1 MAVGIE
7 AFKRGDA
14 VLGKFPGD
22 PIMTVLAVE
31 GLKVRCVDDQNLQ
44 YWFDRS
50 TLERC
55 RDPRKH
61 YEASPAA
68 ICESFGPD
76 GFELSE
82 NPKQC
87 YSHRETVEDAT
98 IADRQVEPPLN
109 FWAYAEQM
117 RRAPQTLAA

>member
-1 MAVGIE
+1 MAARIE
-7 AFKRGDA
+7 ALKRGDA
-14 VLGKFPGD
+14 VLSKFPGD

-31 GLKVRCVDDQNLQ
+31 GLKVRCVDGQNLQ

-50 TLERC
+50 MLERYW
-55 RDPRKH
+55 DPRTH
-61 YEASPAA
+61 REVSPVA
-68 ICESFGPD
+68 ICESSGPD

-82 NPKQC
+82 NPKQY

-98 IADRQVEPPLN
+98 IADRLVEPPLN